1 MSMSDDGNRVLDE
14 TINNK
19 ETSKTISEIANEI
32 LTPFGLNN
40 DKFVYAETICWIRE
54 KLQVDVVL
62 SGQKYYVFSETATV
76 EDLFKVIGTEVPA
89 VKLATIDINFPRVD
103 SPGIYYDMNGNFIK
117 TEGSENEW
125 ESVYVK
131 ENGNSKYVG
140 SIKDFET
147 MTAAL
152 YGETDEKN
160 YTLEEMQAIGDVI
173 INRSELMKTTV
184 TKEIQA
190 PGQVNGYYDNDSQ
203 GITHRGR
210 TLNNNAR
217 LRTSRNATIT
227 TILGTSKGKSNG
239 AYWWDGADIKS
250 NMHNKEWGIHYTD
263 PKHDIYKTGDTT
275 VGPFQEHWQPSG
287 KNRGEPWNHK
297 LDSTAAYG
305 GTVFWKKN
313 SNYQDVT
320 DNKVYP

>member
-1 MSMSDDGNRVLDE
+1 MSDNVNNVLVE
-14 TINNK
+14 TINNDK
-19 ETSKTISEIANEI
+19 MGKTISTIAAEI
-32 LTPFGLNN
+32 LTPFGLNS
-40 DKFVYAETICWIRE
+40 DKFVYAEIICWLRE
-54 KLQVDVVL
+54 KLKRDVIL
-62 SGQKYYVFSETATV
+62 SGQKYYVLSEVATV
-76 EDLFKVIGTEVPA
+76 EDLFKLIGTEIPVA
-89 VKLATIDINFPRVD
+89 KLATIDINFPRVD
-103 SPGIYYDMNGNFIK
+103 SAGIYYDMNGNFIK

-190 PGQVNGYYDNDSQ
+190 PGQVNGYYDKDSQ
-203 GITHRGR
+203 GITRRGR

>member
-1 MSMSDDGNRVLDE
+1 MYNTLE
-14 TINNK
+14 
-19 ETSKTISEIANEI
+19 
-32 LTPFGLNN
+32 
-40 DKFVYAETICWIRE
+40 
-54 KLQVDVVL
+54 
-62 SGQKYYVFSETATV
+62 KYYVFSETATV

-203 GITHRGR
+203 GITRRGR

-263 PKHDIYKTGDTT
+263 PKYDIYKTGDTT